1 MLNLDFYHFLKV
13 VTAKESGGMVER
25 FEPVASLAMPKNKQI
40 EEFQDLS
47 RVSSDAAYEL

>member
-25 FEPVASLAMPKNKQI
+25 FEPVASLAMPKISKLKNSKI
-40 EEFQDLS
+40 YLG
-47 RVSSDAAYEL
+47 